1 MPEQRLQ
8 RWTDVALKREG
19 GTEIWRQNPK
29 YCLDAMDFRN
39 GEPAQAWEC
48 SKKYLEH
55 QIWRTL

>member
-1 MPEQRLQ
+1 MS
-8 RWTDVALKREG
+8 
-19 GTEIWRQNPK
+19 WRQNPK